1 MAFVTRMVILE
12 DVWAALFDMFPHK
25 APGIDG
31 FPAFVSKGWDSMKLD
46 LLHFVSQLFLMV
58 VCPKRSQIIFF
69 FLFQRFSTL
78 KNCCN
83 FDLLASKRGRITF
96 TFISLSFLSLK
107 LNV

>member
-69 FLFQRFSTL
+69 FLIPKIQHT
-78 KNCCN
+78 KK
-83 FDLLASKRGRITF
+83 LLQFRP
-96 TFISLSFLSLK
+96 ISL
-107 LNV
+107 